1 MEIAAQKLFDAI
13 ENRMKLQNPQEMDNI
28 IKSYEYIQR
37 TFINDKSELD
47 AYFDKLCKEYDYDP
61 ADFTTAKIVETK

>member
-28 IKSYEYIQR
+28 IKSY
-37 TFINDKSELD
+37 
-47 AYFDKLCKEYDYDP
+47 
-61 ADFTTAKIVETK
+61 